1 MNQFTDT
8 TNNIW
13 RVINRHKRLIIA
25 IVIIATVGYLVFGRS
40 SGLTQDKF
48 QDKIYKVSNG
58 VIDINDSKIEKVN
71 DGSSVYMAKWN
82 GFTITASVDSKDR
95 IIFPYGVIGLP
106 SNQMD
111 EISLGQYQEIMKA
124 LSSVADSK
132 LSDEDKELLILNE
145 LNFNNV
151 IETGTKH
158 SASKNGIKYELIGTE
173 GALLFMLGNKK

>member
-1 MNQFTDT
+1 MNQLTDT

-25 IVIIATVGYLVFGRS
+25 IVVIATVGYLVFGRS
-40 SGLTQDKF
+40 SGLTQEKF

-111 EISLGQYQEIMKA
+111 EISLGQYQEIMK
-124 LSSVADSK
+124 
-132 LSDEDKELLILNE
+132 
-145 LNFNNV
+145 
-151 IETGTKH
+151 
-158 SASKNGIKYELIGTE
+158 
-173 GALLFMLGNKK
+173 

>member
-1 MNQFTDT
+1 MNQLTDT

-13 RVINRHKRLIIA
+13 RVINTHKRLIIA
-25 IVIIATVGYLVFGRS
+25 IFVIATVGYLVFGRS
-40 SGLTQDKF
+40 SGLTQEKF

-82 GFTITASVDSKDR
+82 GFTITASVDSKNR

-132 LSDEDKELLILNE
+132 LSDEDKERLILNE

-158 SASKNGIKYELIGTE
+158 SASKNGIRYELIGSE
-173 GALLFMLGNKK
+173 GVLLFMLGDKK